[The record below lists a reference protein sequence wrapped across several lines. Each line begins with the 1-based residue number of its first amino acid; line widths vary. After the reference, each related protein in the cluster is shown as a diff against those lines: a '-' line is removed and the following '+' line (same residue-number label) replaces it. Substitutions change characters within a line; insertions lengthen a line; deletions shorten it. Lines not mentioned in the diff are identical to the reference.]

1 MLQIFRPDEAKTLG
15 QAANN
20 AVTYGLGMT
29 VGFLFNGYLYE
40 SVGSFNLFII
50 SSLIAL
56 AGGVIFKLGSKVTAS

>member
-1 MLQIFRPDEAKTLG
+1 
-15 QAANN
+15 
-20 AVTYGLGMT
+20 MT

-56 AGGVIFKLGSKVTAS
+56 SGGVIFKLGLGTIQI